1 MSEQIKSEMG
11 AAKESHSVSNTSADW
26 LSLKLQE
33 AMKMVSESPEKI
45 KLVDEEGNE
54 KMYTPVAV
62 RNSIFRKVFGI
73 RGRIMTKSID
83 SNQKEVV
90 MESVIDFLMDGKYV
104 RYANAFAGK
113 TQYEAASSQ
122 TGKSLLQLAET
133 ASIGRVLANIGL
145 SGGEFASIED
155 LVDFNEK
162 KIDTSSMGAT
172 LKQLELIQDLLKEKN
187 IKLKDSFPF
196 IEDLKK
202 IKYEEAV
209 DLIEELKAMEA
220 ICSTKNVKTPI
231 NKDILVNKKTVINKK
246 PVANKKQVA
255 NKKVVSTKA
264 VKKEDSNKDNE
275 NGMF

>member
-1 MSEQIKSEMG
+1 MSEQVKSEMG
-11 AAKESHSVSNTSADW
+11 AAKESHSVSNDSADW
-26 LSLKLQE
+26 LSNKLQE

-45 KLVDEEGNE
+45 KLIDMDGNE

-172 LKQLELIQDLLKEKN
+172 IKQLELIKDLLKEKN
-187 IKLKDSFPF
+187 IKLEDSFPL
-196 IEDLKK
+196 IENFKK

-209 DLIEELKAMEA
+209 DLIDDLKVMEA
-220 ICSTKNVKTPI
+220 IDSTKVVKTP
-231 NKDILVNKKTVINKK
+231 VSKKTVANKK
-246 PVANKKQVA
+246 PVASKKTVANKTVA
-255 NKKVVSTKA
+255 NKKVVSAKP
-264 VKKEDSNKDNE
+264 VKKDESNKDNE